1 MAWLPLLLAVLAHGT
16 GSLVQAALTQ
26 PPSVSANPGETVRI
40 TCSGGSSSSSNEYVG
55 LHDRKPGTAPVTLIY
70 ESIKRPSGI
79 PSRFSGSKSGSTGT
93 LTITGVQAEDEAVY
107 FCGGYDSSIDAGVIT
122 QRDVGVSYRA
132 IQIGNVL
139 PFSFKAEQG
148 FGAGAGSCPFCM
160 AMAVNVVPFTSLKTG
175 GDFVAGHHCS
185 LVQAA
190 LTQPPSLSANPGQTI
205 QITCSGEDSNYYGW
219 YQQKAPG
226 TGPVTVIYGSKG
238 PSGIPL
244 RFSGSLPSSTGT
256 LTIAGVQAEDEAI
269 YYCGAPHGS
278 ADEHAGS
285 LVQAA
290 LTQPP
295 SVSANLGQTVQITCS
310 GGGSSYAYASVP
322 GTSRRSL
329 ALALSL

>member
-16 GSLVQAALTQ
+16 G
-26 PPSVSANPGETVRI
+26 
-40 TCSGGSSSSSNEYVG
+40 
-55 LHDRKPGTAPVTLIY
+55 
-70 ESIKRPSGI
+70 
-79 PSRFSGSKSGSTGT
+79 
-93 LTITGVQAEDEAVY
+93 
-107 FCGGYDSSIDAGVIT
+107 
-122 QRDVGVSYRA
+122 
-132 IQIGNVL
+132 
-139 PFSFKAEQG
+139 
-148 FGAGAGSCPFCM
+148 
-160 AMAVNVVPFTSLKTG
+160 
-175 GDFVAGHHCS
+175 S

-278 ADEHAGS
+278 ADEHAGALQGGRAWVLWVHCCCLWCTGGSNADGAAEDASGRAPGTAELWCS
-285 LVQAA
+285 L
-290 LTQPP
+290 LLLP
-295 SVSANLGQTVQITCS
+295 ANYLVLWSCGLEKLGQTLLLSLGI
-310 GGGSSYAYASVP
+310 P
-322 GTSRRSL
+322 LWSL
-329 ALALSL
+329 APCQFRGDAHPPLMTNGASGPCVYGRGPPL